1 MLQTIA
7 VKEVTEVVRGVDDV
21 TNDNTFLCE
30 EDHLTVREVN
40 VQEDTARRVRL
51 GPIRGRGRDR
61 PPTNGGRSR
70 SRGNHG
76 HSSRGDGMNGRDPV
90 VVMNDNSNQER
101 GHTSH

>member
-40 VQEDTARRVRL
+40 VQEDTALRVRL

-70 SRGNHG
+70 QQMGEE
-76 HSSRGDGMNGRDPV
+76 V
-90 VVMNDNSNQER
+90 VVEVIMAIPPVA
-101 GHTSH
+101 TA